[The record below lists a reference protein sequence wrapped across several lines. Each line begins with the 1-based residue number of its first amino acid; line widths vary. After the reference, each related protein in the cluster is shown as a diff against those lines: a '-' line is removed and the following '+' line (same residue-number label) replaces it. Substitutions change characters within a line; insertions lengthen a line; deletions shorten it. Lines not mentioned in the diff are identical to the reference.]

1 MRGHF
6 CIKSLFSSSASFSLE
21 ASSQQW
27 LISNWKT
34 VQAIEKM
41 YILGDISY
49 CMRFYNIFYE
59 DFKIKVCINWKRD
72 NK

>member
-27 LISNWKT
+27 LTSNWKT

-41 YILGDISY
+41 YIFGDISC
-49 CMRFYNIFYE
+49 CMRLYHIFHE
-59 DFKIKVCINWKRD
+59 DFKIKVYINWKCD